1 MPGLEVARADARPR
15 ETVTAFL
22 RRTGWATRDRKY
34 GWQFRKGLPTILEIN
49 GEAVLRKD
57 WRRRRIGA
65 RAEVRF
71 VSYPLGGAGGGSAKQ
86 VAGLI
91 ALVAVSAFAFWA
103 GPLISGALGFTGAF
117 AGGLA
122 TAAIGLGGS
131 LLVNALIS
139 PKQGATNA
147 PSATQDQIYSV
158 LAQGNVAKLGQ
169 PLPVW
174 YGRLKAFPDF
184 AATPWAT
191 LDPAPTWDTGPF
203 HIRLRM
209 PDGKFFG
216 PVLTARG
223 ANNSLAVLGAD
234 SLAAA
239 ERSQSTT
246 LSAVLAR
253 EDGSLITINGLPCS
267 IPAGGVSLAPTGL
280 TAGTTYYIYA
290 LATAGVLWRN

>member
-1 MPGLEVARADARPR
+1 MLLALQKVPPAPRPRSRRDRRAVRSPAIVRHLVMPGLEVARADARPR

-22 RRTGWATRDRKY
+22 RRTGWASRDRRN

-57 WRRRRIGA
+57 WRRRRLA
-65 RAEVRF
+65 ACAEVRF
-71 VSYPLGGAGGGSAKQ
+71 VSYPLGGGAGGSAKQ
-86 VAGLI
+86 VAGLV

-103 GPLISGALGFTGAF
+103 GPLVAGALGFTGAF

-184 AATPWAT
+184 AATPI
-191 LDPAPTWDTGPF
+191 PRPSGS
-203 HIRLRM
+203 
-209 PDGKFFG
+209 
-216 PVLTARG
+216 TASSG
-223 ANNSLAVLGAD
+223 A
-234 SLAAA
+234 
-239 ERSQSTT
+239 RSSTT
-246 LSAVLAR
+246 SRATSRRCSASCS
-253 EDGSLITINGLPCS
+253 GTIRNS
-267 IPAGGVSLAPTGL
+267 
-280 TAGTTYYIYA
+280 
-290 LATAGVLWRN
+290 WRR